1 MKVYTNYYGASR
13 DSGIGT
19 RAQSAELNDVLIK
32 NMLVELSALR
42 SISGQDKDNEA
53 LMYLL
58 KKEGNS
64 ILGLSYTEP
73 VSSSGYNRAAPC
85 GIQYVC
91 DAGEMDYDQ
100 IGSIVNFAVFKKPD
114 SALPAPLDMIPVNDS
129 GYMFHNN
136 PAALAQVIDALVKV
150 ALAEGSETALI
161 VLPQGRNNEYTFA
174 RYTISEALGYLPKD
188 LRRKISFFTSLP
200 VSGENYDELT
210 AFDTAG
216 KYGANVVFCSA
227 DNYQKL
233 KSRRR
238 FIEANM
244 DRPVQ
249 TGAFAEYVANDKEP
263 SNFLKLTEQ
272 TIDGKLTYDSLNA
285 AAQRVAN
292 GEAATVDELRARIK
306 ETEEEIK
313 NKQNKL
319 ISLNDVLNKERKDHK
334 YKIAKL
340 EKENLDLTKRLNE
353 SEEAR
358 KKQKKDNDDPKGK
371 NGRANST
378 ISQTEKQKAATNP
391 FSNVLVVVALI
402 IILIVGI
409 VGGWLISNAVS
420 PKNDQVSFV
429 ETEAVKTT
437 EQEQAVEAGQSA
449 EAELISETEPNT
461 ETEPP
466 TEVEPG
472 TEAEPHTEAEPNTET
487 EPPTEAG
494 PNTEAEP
501 NTEVESGTETE
512 PPTDTDPATEQVL
525 ISETEPATEQDLTT
539 ETEPITEQKSDD
551 ESEPTN
557 DSEPT
562 TEPGSSDE
570 LNEES
575 EQMTSTEPID
585 SDIKPSK
592 LIIYTDLTKEGFEEL
607 FGKDFDVREFSGE
620 VPDSEGINNSVVVF
634 LIGEKEPA
642 DNTELDA
649 KDDDVR
655 VYSYIYEEEQDRY
668 IISLNGSVIEDFA
681 AELKVLAGSQQEN
694 VASEGNE

>member
-53 LMYLL
+53 LMYLI
-58 KKEGNS
+58 KKDGNS

-150 ALAEGSETALI
+150 ALAEGGETALI

-188 LRRKISFFTSLP
+188 LRSKISFFTSLP
-200 VSGENYDELT
+200 VSGENYDVLT

-216 KYGANVVFCSA
+216 RYGANVVFCSA

-358 KKQKKDNDDPKGK
+358 KKLKKDNDDPKGK

-378 ISQTEKQKAATNP
+378 IGQTEKQKATTNS
-391 FSNVLVVVALI
+391 FAKKLVAILIAVALI
-402 IILIVGI
+402 GF
-409 VGGWLISNAVS
+409 GFAAGWFISKAIS
-420 PKNDQVSFV
+420 PSNQKEATV
-429 ETEAVKTT
+429 ETKSDNTT
-437 EQEQAVEAGQSA
+437 EQEPAVEAGQPT
-449 EAELISETEPNT
+449 EAELITETEPNT
-461 ETEPP
+461 E
-466 TEVEPG
+466 
-472 TEAEPHTEAEPNTET
+472 AEP
-487 EPPTEAG
+487 
-494 PNTEAEP
+494 
-501 NTEVESGTETE
+501 GTETE
-512 PPTDTDPATEQVL
+512 PTTETIPTTEAEPATETDPATEVQPVTETDTPTETEPATEQVL
-525 ISETEPATEQDLTT
+525 ISETEPATEQ
-539 ETEPITEQKSDD
+539 KSDD
-551 ESEPTN
+551 ESEPTK

-575 EQMTSTEPID
+575 EQMTSSEPID
-585 SDIKPSK
+585 SDIKLSK

-620 VPDSEGINNSVVVF
+620 VPDSKEINNSVVVL
-634 LIGEKEPA
+634 LIREKEPA
-642 DNTELDA
+642 DSTELDA

-681 AELKVLAGSQQEN
+681 EELKGLAGSQQED
-694 VASEGNE
+694 VASEGND